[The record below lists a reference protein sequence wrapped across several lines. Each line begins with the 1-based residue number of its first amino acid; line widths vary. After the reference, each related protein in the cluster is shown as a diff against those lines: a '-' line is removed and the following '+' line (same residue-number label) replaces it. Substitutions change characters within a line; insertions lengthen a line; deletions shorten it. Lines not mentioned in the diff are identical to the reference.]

1 MKGKNNVKN
10 INDIAFNKSRD
21 EVLHAK
27 CIFCRVRDAESSVAE
42 LAKR

>member
-27 CIFCRVRDAESSVAE
+27 CIFCRVRDAESGVAE